1 MNRGTSTA
9 VTVESAGTPSE
20 KYVWQPKPINVWFG
34 MQPRT
39 PLERRLLEELRTR
52 LMRHGCICVDDPH
65 QATSLGRVPHLA
77 IGIGEGLEQEISP
90 LEIYGKLPKPRAT
103 VFVLTIVKE
112 LPETGLFDLAREQLV
127 KKSCHMGA
135 LFETNGA
142 ASGFSRV
149 LWGSM
154 AGNYRMLDGGAPEIL
169 DDLVLRILI
178 HAGAEKVNLPE
189 RNEPGVGLTWDA
201 WSRSPVHADI
211 ADAARRLGEAG
222 IIDDEVY
229 LHHYGSAD
237 QVRMVLRFL
246 ERGAMGEG
254 MRSQLDPELRV
265 MGITATGGGKVNISP
280 DPQLGHVVPIGKLTW
295 NGYVES
301 VPVDSP
307 IKYAAPS
314 IETHENGL
322 IYLAGA
328 LINAGR
334 IHTYDGFLQFLR
346 EHFDSH
352 TTIDVLPAGMTPRV
366 TAIDHFHRQPRQGTI
381 KDPRRVEVVYP
392 DRERFPDID
401 FPCGVREAG
410 LQLLSAV
417 FRSKTFTGGGSFD
430 KLVVVVLPGHGSVAL
445 YNGPRRELTDLL
457 VNGMEM
463 EEVRRV

>member
-1 MNRGTSTA
+1 MNRETSAA
-9 VTVESAGTPSE
+9 VTAASRRTPSE

-34 MQPRT
+34 MQPRG
-39 PLERRLLEELRTR
+39 PLEVQLVEELRAR
-52 LMRHGCICVDDPH
+52 LMSYGCICVDDPH
-65 QATSLGRVPHLA
+65 QVTPLGRVPHLA
-77 IGIGEGLEQEISP
+77 IGLGEGLEQEISP

-103 VFVLTIVKE
+103 VFVLTIVKG
-112 LPETGLFDLAREQLV
+112 LPKTGLFDLARQQLV

-135 LFETNGA
+135 LFETNGSA
-142 ASGFSRV
+142 PGFSKV

-154 AGNYRMLDGGAPEIL
+154 AGNYRILDGDPAGIL

-178 HAGAEKVNLPE
+178 HAGAEKVNVPE
-189 RNEPGVGLTWDA
+189 RSQSDGGLTWEA
-201 WSRSPVHADI
+201 WSRSPVHTDI

-280 DPQLGHVVPIGKLTW
+280 DPLLGHVVPIRRLTW
-295 NGYVES
+295 RGYVES
-301 VPVDSP
+301 VPADSP
-307 IKYAAPS
+307 VKYAAPS

-334 IHTYDGFLQFLR
+334 IHNYDDFLHFLR
-346 EHFDSH
+346 QHFDTH
-352 TTIDVLPAGMTPRV
+352 TTIDVLPSGMQARV
-366 TAIDHFHRQPRQGTI
+366 TAIDHFHRQPRPGTI
-381 KDPRRVEVVYP
+381 KDPGRVEVVYP
-392 DRERFPDID
+392 DRDRFPDMD

-430 KLVVVVLPGHGSVAL
+430 KSVIVVLPGHGSVAL

-457 VNGMEM
+457 VSGMEM